1 MLTPAVKGVHILS
14 CRPQHTLGFLFSK
27 ATHLWGNEQ
36 GLFLARSTKVIPQV
50 LPRSWGQARGL
61 VCHECSSTCRRNLI
75 TPVLIRVSPA
85 QQQHF
90 TAAFLSL
97 SENLPTLYHQ
107 KGGSCRPH
115 RERWWQ
121 ERISDFVGVGGCPWG
136 MFVVKT

>member
-27 ATHLWGNEQ
+27 ATHLWGNKQ

-90 TAAFLSL
+90 TTAFLSL